1 MGMSDEIEL
10 ISDGDG
16 LAIIGEPGAVERF
29 IGSLSLAKE
38 VEPRQLNEALSVGA
52 AGAQL
57 GSTIA
62 ENSGRWLKL
71 TKESADA
78 IKDVGLIPTKTPGVS
93 FATMGKPGK
102 IAEWVKVVSRPSS
115 ILTNPAALAGA
126 AGIMSQ
132 MAMKQQLDEITE
144 YLKIIDAK
152 LDGVIRSQ
160 TNQVLAKL
168 DGVSLAIR
176 EAKAVRESVGRVSE
190 ITWSKVQAS
199 VQTIYETQGYA
210 IRQIKDVGD
219 NLESPSKIADLMKV
233 AEDAVG
239 EVQKWLIVLAR
250 CFELLDEIGI
260 LELDRVLDASP
271 EELDQHRIGLKS
283 ARKDHLQFVL
293 EGTDYLLDRM
303 KTAVEKANTKVLFNP
318 MQSPTVIKAG
328 NQVFAGVHELRELLG
343 IESGAES
350 SEARRWGD
358 AASESWGQV
367 REQSSDGLDKAKEL
381 GSSAA
386 DKALSVKA
394 SLSGKF
400 ANRKNRNGE
409 GDSQHHQ
416 DS

>member
-1 MGMSDEIEL
+1 MSDEIEL

-16 LAIIGEPGAVERF
+16 LAVIGEPSAVERF
-29 IGSLSLAKE
+29 IGTLSLAKG
-38 VEPRQLNEALSVGA
+38 VESHHLSEALSVGA
-52 AGAQL
+52 ASAQL

-71 TKESADA
+71 TADSAKKIND
-78 IKDVGLIPTKTPGVS
+78 IGLIPTGTPGVS
-93 FATMGKPGK
+93 YATIGKPGK
-102 IAEWVKVVSRPSS
+102 VAGWVKVVSRPSS

-152 LDGVIRSQ
+152 LDGIVRSQ
-160 TNQVLAKL
+160 TNQMLAKL
-168 DGVSLAIR
+168 DGVNLAIR
-176 EAKAVRESVGRVSE
+176 EAKSVRDAVGRVSE

-210 IRQIKDVGD
+210 IRQIKDVAD

-271 EELDQHRIGLKS
+271 EDLDQHRIGLKS

-293 EGTDYLLDRM
+293 EGTDYLLERM
-303 KTAVEKANTKVLFNP
+303 KAAVEKANTKVLFNP

-381 GSSAA
+381 SSAAA

-394 SLSGKF
+394 SLSGRF
-400 ANRKNRNGE
+400 ANRKSRKGE
-409 GDSQHHQ
+409 ENSESGEND
-416 DS
+416 

>member
-1 MGMSDEIEL
+1 MSDEIEL

-16 LAIIGEPGAVERF
+16 LAVIGEPSAVERF
-29 IGSLSLAKE
+29 IGTLSLAKG
-38 VEPRQLNEALSVGA
+38 VESYHLSEALSVGA
-52 AGAQL
+52 ASAQL

-71 TKESADA
+71 TADSAKK
-78 IKDVGLIPTKTPGVS
+78 INEIGLIPTDTPGVS

-102 IAEWVKVVSRPSS
+102 VAEWVKVVSRPSS

-210 IRQIKDVGD
+210 IRQIKDVAD

-293 EGTDYLLDRM
+293 EGTDYLLERM
-303 KTAVEKANTKVLFNP
+303 KAAVEKANTKVLFNP
-318 MQSPTVIKAG
+318 MQSPTVIRAG

-381 GSSAA
+381 GSATSQ
-386 DKALSVKA
+386 KAMSVKA

-400 ANRKNRNGE
+400 ANRKNRKGD
-409 GDSQHHQ
+409 GDSEQ
-416 DS
+416 DEDS

>member
-1 MGMSDEIEL
+1 MSDEIEL

-16 LAIIGEPGAVERF
+16 VAIIGEPGAVERF
-29 IGSLSLAKE
+29 IGTLNLAKD
-38 VEPRQLNEALSVGA
+38 VESHHLSEALSIGA
-52 AGAQL
+52 ATAQL

-71 TKESADA
+71 TKDSADA
-78 IKDVGLIPTKTPGVS
+78 IKDIGLIPTKTPGVS
-93 FATMGKPGK
+93 YATMGKPGEVAK
-102 IAEWVKVVSRPSS
+102 WVTVVSSPTA
-115 ILTNPAALAGA
+115 ILTNPAVLAGA

-210 IRQIKDVGD
+210 IRQIKDVAD
-219 NLESPSKIADLMKV
+219 NLERPSKIADLMKV
-233 AEDAVG
+233 AEDSVG

-250 CFELLDEIGI
+250 CFELLDEVGI

-271 EELDQHRIGLKS
+271 GDLDQHRIGLKS
-283 ARKDHLQFVL
+283 ARKDHLEYVL
-293 EGTDYLLDRM
+293 EGTDYLLVRM
-303 KTAVEKANTKVLFNP
+303 KAAVEKANTKVLFNP

-358 AASESWGQV
+358 AASERWGQV
-367 REQSSDGLDKAKEL
+367 REQSSDGLGKAKDL
-381 GSSAA
+381 GSSAGQ
-386 DKALSVKA
+386 KALSVKS
-394 SLSGKF
+394 SLSGTF
-400 ANRKNRNGE
+400 ANRKGRKGE
-409 GDSQHHQ
+409 ENSDP
-416 DS
+416 DAND

>member
-1 MGMSDEIEL
+1 MSDEIEL

-16 LAIIGEPGAVERF
+16 LAVIGEPSAVERF
-29 IGSLSLAKE
+29 IETLSLTKG
-38 VEPRQLNEALSVGA
+38 VELHHLSEALSVGA
-52 AGAQL
+52 ASAQL

-71 TKESADA
+71 TADSAKKIND
-78 IKDVGLIPTKTPGVS
+78 IGLIPTDTPGVS

-132 MAMKQQLDEITE
+132 IAMKQQLDEITE

-219 NLESPSKIADLMKV
+219 NLEIPSKIADLMKV

-293 EGTDYLLDRM
+293 EGTDYLLERM

-381 GSSAA
+381 SSSAA

-409 GDSQHHQ
+409 GDSEHDQ

>member
-1 MGMSDEIEL
+1 MSDEIEL

-16 LAIIGEPGAVERF
+16 LAVIGEPSAVERF
-29 IGSLSLAKE
+29 IETLSLTKG
-38 VEPRQLNEALSVGA
+38 VELHHLSEALSVGA
-52 AGAQL
+52 ASAQL

-71 TKESADA
+71 TADSAKKIND
-78 IKDVGLIPTKTPGVS
+78 IGLIPTDTPGVS

-132 MAMKQQLDEITE
+132 IAMKQQLDEITE

-293 EGTDYLLDRM
+293 EGTDYLLERM

-381 GSSAA
+381 SSSAA

-409 GDSQHHQ
+409 GDSEHDQ